1 MKPYM
6 DEYSYILRTD
16 GDNQAVVRF
25 ATSQE
30 ATKAMNELKEKKI
43 TDKPLKLMILRGK
56 KANGMWTKIKSLML
70 SDEAAK
76 KTSQKR
82 ENKVAEG
89 EDKKV
94 KTD

>member
-30 ATKAMNELKEKKI
+30 ATKAMNELKE
-43 TDKPLKLMILRGK
+43 
-56 KANGMWTKIKSLML
+56 TKI

-82 ENKVAEG
+82 ENEVAEG